1 MVTMPTV
8 VAPKPIIPS
17 IAATDLA
24 LAASK
29 LAIQL
34 RVFVAGPYISK
45 SWTKKVLAKQSE
57 SAKLRIA
64 LINFIEKDLR
74 HSATLGEHRGVAE
87 MAEKNFESLATVVL
101 SEMAMVD
108 EAESVV
114 MLPCSPGSFCELGAW
129 SARDDIA
136 RKMLILAEKKY
147 EKDESY
153 VRLGVFKLAQ
163 DAGARL
169 EWVDY
174 NDIDAIKPLV
184 EDHISKAH
192 SLALKKK
199 VLRGPK

>member
-8 VAPKPIIPS
+8 VAPKSIIPS

-34 RVFVAGPYISK
+34 RIFVAGPYISK
-45 SWTKKVLAKQSE
+45 AWPKKVLAKQSE

-64 LINFIEKDLR
+64 LIEYIERELH

-101 SEMAMVD
+101 SEMAMVE
-108 EAESVV
+108 EAECVV
-114 MLPCSPGSFCELGAW
+114 ILPCSPGSFCELGAW
-129 SARDDIA
+129 STRDDIS

-147 EKDESY
+147 EHEKSY
-153 VRLGVFKLAQ
+153 IKLGVFKLAE
-163 DAGARL
+163 DAGARV

-174 NDIDAIKPLV
+174 KDTNSVKAVVKEHV
-184 EDHISKAH
+184 GKAH
-192 SLALKKK
+192 SLALRKK